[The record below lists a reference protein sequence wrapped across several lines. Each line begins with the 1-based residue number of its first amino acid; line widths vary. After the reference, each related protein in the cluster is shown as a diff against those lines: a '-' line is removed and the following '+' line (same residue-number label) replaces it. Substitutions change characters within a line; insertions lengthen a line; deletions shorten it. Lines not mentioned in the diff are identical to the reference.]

1 MTRFGGQTVA
11 ILGQKKLE
19 FGGQIWVPK
28 WDRFLAP
35 KIGILAPP
43 IKILIWG
50 SYVGQ
55 KGASFGDQ
63 NRVHFWPRFWAK
75 NEFGGK
81 KYGNFGPSFLDP
93 ISAPPGFLAL
103 LRCNFCVTR
112 VGSFLCSESCLNH
125 TNYLRFKSSCA
136 VPAVSKVASYLQWA
150 KCCRGNLSGK
160 RPLFINMDETSF
172 TFHYGK
178 QKGLVVFFV
187 SPKTRTVAVNMFFT
201 CRTCSLCHLIHIDS
215 TCCQTELQRK
225 TYHLQL
231 TPYFGPQFWHPARDH
246 VFRF

>member
-1 MTRFGGQTVA
+1 MWAKRGPV
-11 ILGQKKLE
+11 LGT
-19 FGGQIWVPK
+19 
-28 WDRFLAP
+28 
-35 KIGILAPP
+35 KIGSMSGP
-43 IKILIWG
+43 I
-50 SYVGQ
+50 
-55 KGASFGDQ
+55 FGPK
-63 NRVHFWPRFWAK
+63 NKFWD
-75 NEFGGK
+75 K
-81 KYGNFGPSFLDP
+81 KHVNFGPSFLDQ
-93 ISAPPGFLAL
+93 ISAPPRFLAL

-136 VPAVSKVASYLQWA
+136 VPAVSKVATYLQWA

-160 RPLFINMDETSF
+160 RPLFINMDETAF

-225 TYHLQL
+225 TYRLQL
-231 TPYFGPQFWHPARDH
+231 TPYFGPQFWHPVRDH

>member
-1 MTRFGGQTVA
+1 MWAKRGPVLGTKRRPFLAPFFGQKTN
-11 ILGQKKLE
+11 LGQKTCQ
-19 FGGQIWVPK
+19 F
-28 WDRFLAP
+28 RA
-35 KIGILAPP
+35 
-43 IKILIWG
+43 LISG
-50 SYVGQ
+50 
-55 KGASFGDQ
+55 
-63 NRVHFWPRFWAK
+63 P
-75 NEFGGK
+75 
-81 KYGNFGPSFLDP
+81 NFC
-93 ISAPPGFLAL
+93 PPGFMAL

-215 TCCQTELQRK
+215 TCCQHELQRQ
-225 TYHLQL
+225 TYHLEL
-231 TPYFGPQFWHPARDH
+231 PPYFRPQFWQPVRDH
-246 VFRF
+246 VFRFEVSKIWPASKDPRQSQAVAGSHRQSQALASRRR

>member
-1 MTRFGGQTVA
+1 M
-11 ILGQKKLE
+11 
-19 FGGQIWVPK
+19 
-28 WDRFLAP
+28 
-35 KIGILAPP
+35 
-43 IKILIWG
+43 
-50 SYVGQ
+50 
-55 KGASFGDQ
+55 
-63 NRVHFWPRFWAK
+63 WAK
-75 NEFGGK
+75 RGPVLGTKIESISGPNFGSKNNFLDK
-81 KYGNFGPSFLDP
+81 KHVNFGPSFLDP
-93 ISAPPGFLAL
+93 ISAPQDFWPYYVATFVSLELGP
-103 LRCNFCVTR
+103 FCAVNR
-112 VGSFLCSESCLNH
+112 VNH

-136 VPAVSKVASYLQWA
+136 VPAMSKVASYLQWA

-160 RPLFINMDETSF
+160 RPLFINMDETSC

-215 TCCQTELQRK
+215 TCCQAELRRK

-231 TPYFGPQFWHPARDH
+231 TPYFGPQFWHPVRDH

>member
-1 MTRFGGQTVA
+1 M
-11 ILGQKKLE
+11 
-19 FGGQIWVPK
+19 
-28 WDRFLAP
+28 AP

-63 NRVHFWPRFWAK
+63 NRVHFWPHFWLK
-75 NEFGGK
+75 KQFFGQKTCQFRAIISGP
-81 KYGNFGPSFLDP
+81 NFC
-93 ISAPPGFLAL
+93 PPGFLAL

-178 QKGLVVFFV
+178 EKGLVVFFV

-215 TCCQTELQRK
+215 TCCQPELQRQ

-231 TPYFGPQFWHPARDH
+231 TPYFGPQFWHPVRDH

>member
-1 MTRFGGQTVA
+1 MWAKRGP
-11 ILGQKKLE
+11 ILGT
-19 FGGQIWVPK
+19 
-28 WDRFLAP
+28 
-35 KIGILAPP
+35 KIGSISGP
-43 IKILIWG
+43 IFG
-50 SYVGQ
+50 S
-55 KGASFGDQ
+55 
-63 NRVHFWPRFWAK
+63 K
-75 NEFGGK
+75 NNFLDK
-81 KYGNFGPSFLDP
+81 KHVNFGPSFLDP

-201 CRTCSLCHLIHIDS
+201 CRTCSLCHQIHIDS
-215 TCCQTELQRK
+215 TCCQPELSRK
-225 TYHLQL
+225 TYHLVL
-231 TPYFGPQFWHPARDH
+231 GTNFGSQIWHPRIDH

>member
-1 MTRFGGQTVA
+1 MWAKRGPV
-11 ILGQKKLE
+11 LGT
-19 FGGQIWVPK
+19 
-28 WDRFLAP
+28 
-35 KIGILAPP
+35 KIGSISGP
-43 IKILIWG
+43 IFG
-50 SYVGQ
+50 SKHNFLDKNMSISGH
-55 KGASFGDQ
+55 
-63 NRVHFWPRFWAK
+63 HFWTQ
-75 NEFGGK
+75 
-81 KYGNFGPSFLDP
+81 FLP
-93 ISAPPGFLAL
+93 PPGFLAL

-187 SPKTRTVAVNMFFT
+187 SR
-201 CRTCSLCHLIHIDS
+201 R
-215 TCCQTELQRK
+215 QELSQ
-225 TYHLQL
+225 
-231 TPYFGPQFWHPARDH
+231 
-246 VFRF
+246 

>member
-1 MTRFGGQTVA
+1 MWAKRGPV
-11 ILGQKKLE
+11 LGT
-19 FGGQIWVPK
+19 
-28 WDRFLAP
+28 
-35 KIGILAPP
+35 KIGSISGP
-43 IKILIWG
+43 IFG
-50 SYVGQ
+50 S
-55 KGASFGDQ
+55 
-63 NRVHFWPRFWAK
+63 K
-75 NEFGGK
+75 NNFLDK
-81 KYGNFGPSFLDP
+81 KHVNFGPSFLDP

-103 LRCNFCVTR
+103 LLCNFCVTR

-215 TCCQTELQRK
+215 TCCQSQTELQRK
-225 TYHLQL
+225 THHLQL
-231 TPYFGPQFWHPARDH
+231 TPYFGPQFWHPIRNH

>member
-1 MTRFGGQTVA
+1 MSISGH
-11 ILGQKKLE
+11 
-19 FGGQIWVPK
+19 
-28 WDRFLAP
+28 
-35 KIGILAPP
+35 
-43 IKILIWG
+43 
-50 SYVGQ
+50 
-55 KGASFGDQ
+55 
-63 NRVHFWPRFWAK
+63 HFWTQ
-75 NEFGGK
+75 
-81 KYGNFGPSFLDP
+81 FLP
-93 ISAPPGFLAL
+93 PPGFLAL

-215 TCCQTELQRK
+215 TCCQAELQRK

-231 TPYFGPQFWHPARDH
+231 TPYFGPQFWHPVRDH

>member
-1 MTRFGGQTVA
+1 MGPIFGPKKGPL
-11 ILGQKKLE
+11 LGT
-19 FGGQIWVPK
+19 
-28 WDRFLAP
+28 
-35 KIGILAPP
+35 KIGSISGPIFGQQKLILE
-43 IKILIWG
+43 
-50 SYVGQ
+50 Q
-55 KGASFGDQ
+55 KTCKFRALLS
-63 NRVHFWPRFWAK
+63 
-75 NEFGGK
+75 
-81 KYGNFGPSFLDP
+81 GPNVC
-93 ISAPPGFLAL
+93 PPGFLAL
-103 LRCNFCVTR
+103 LRRYFCVTR
-112 VGSFLCSESCLNH
+112 VGSFLCSESSLHH

-150 KCCRGNLSGK
+150 KCCRGNLRGK
-160 RPLFINMDETSF
+160 KPLFINMDDTSF

-215 TCCQTELQRK
+215 TCCQAELQRK

-231 TPYFGPQFWHPARDH
+231 TPYFGPQFWHPIRDH